1 MKSDLPS
8 KRETPD
14 FLSQTIHQFSRCML
28 LFERKIATEMQDALI
43 IVGGSIAILL
53 LEKGLTL
60 TKNLDPSIPNEYYVL
75 TGVGQSPEQTALFE
89 SVAVPL
95 LYIHGI
101 KGFMTVLNYAT
112 KISLPVCLLTALS
125 STKTLTEKRTEFFRE
140 TNSGYS
146 VNAYYL
152 AINLFDTLKVSIKM
166 IVVAL
171 FAVFLRN
178 TAVSVFA
185 TITQFILLGW
195 LASSWGLIFPLFVP
209 AENVFLVTGF
219 FVIFTS
225 LLFAGAPSTP
235 IEYKSMYSSSFNNI
249 LSSFLSPP
257 RFFLESLAINEFKTA
272 PEQHGFTVKS
282 NYGFSTIGVGEGDS
296 NVFVKSRSG
305 WYWGLAPA
313 IFVGLTIRTLG
324 FILVRKMTILYLKD
338 YLTIIN
344 LTPQILSLDPFM

>member
-1 MKSDLPS
+1 MKKEKPAKFDLPS
-8 KRETPD
+8 KRETPG
-14 FLSQTIHQFSRCML
+14 FLSQTMYHFSRCLL
-28 LFERKIATEMQDALI
+28 LFERNIATEMQDALI

-60 TKNLDPSIPNEYYVL
+60 SKDLDPNIPNEYYVL
-75 TGVGQSPEQTALFE
+75 NGVGQSPEQTALFE

-95 LYIHGI
+95 LYVHAI
-101 KGFMTVLNYAT
+101 KGFMTILNYAT
-112 KISLPVCLLTALS
+112 KMSLPVCLLTALS
-125 STKTLTEKRTEFFRE
+125 STKALTEKRTEFFRE

-178 TAVSVFA
+178 TGASVFA

-209 AENVFLVTGF
+209 ADNVVLVTGF

-235 IEYKSMYSSSFNNI
+235 IEYEAMYSSSFMNI

-257 RFFLESLAINEFKTA
+257 RFFLESLAINEFKTT

-282 NYGFSTIGVGEGDS
+282 NYGFSTIGVGEGD
-296 NVFVKSRSG
+296 NDVFVKSRSG
-305 WYWGLAPA
+305 WYWGVAPA

-324 FILVRKMTILYLKD
+324 FILVREIVFDLQKYFPSIS
-338 YLTIIN
+338 N
-344 LTPQILSLDPFM
+344 